1 MCRCTRGCTRGCT
14 IFTRPSFPLWR
25 GSGKR
30 LVIMVC
36 CLTTAYPP
44 AEKAIWHQFLPAM
57 TGRQAISDL
66 ERDLLALP
74 AWHGGLSIQIPTRNF
89 NNQFKACR
97 KVTAPPCEPHPLTES
112 SHLPHVDPDQEQK
125 IAFRKRNRRET
136 AQVIEAPTI
145 RGWAKV
151 SGTG

>member
-1 MCRCTRGCTRGCT
+1 MYYIHQTLLSSLEGVWEETSDYGMLLNNCLPTS
-14 IFTRPSFPLWR
+14 IEALLQPL
-25 GSGKR
+25 
-30 LVIMVC
+30 
-36 CLTTAYPP
+36 
-44 AEKAIWHQFLPAM
+44 EKAIWHQFLPAM

-151 SGTG
+151 IGTG